1 MTANKLLTIGV
12 IGTNVAA
19 VCCFTSVLVIIFGAL
34 GLSAWVGGLDAI
46 LLPALFV
53 FILII
58 VFALWKYQKTPS
70 N

>member
-12 IGTNVAA
+12 IGTIVAA
-19 VCCFTSVLVIIFGAL
+19 VCCFTPVLVIVLGAL

-46 LLPALFV
+46 LLPALFIFV
-53 FILII
+53 VIT
-58 VFALWKYQKTPS
+58 VYALWKKQKTPS